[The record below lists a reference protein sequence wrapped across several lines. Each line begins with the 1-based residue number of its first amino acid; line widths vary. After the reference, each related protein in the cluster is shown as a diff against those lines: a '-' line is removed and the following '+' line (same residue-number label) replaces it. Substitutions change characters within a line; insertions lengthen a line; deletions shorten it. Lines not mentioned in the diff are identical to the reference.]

1 MLPVKKLL
9 ALARGNAGL
18 QADEVKVVVDELDS
32 RIKELEADRHPCIN
46 VMSERIEE
54 LERERDELIKIDK
67 VKTRVTNRVIR
78 AHKKLLDE
86 ANALLRE
93 CRELLSCYQGAAEMI
108 LDCDKYKL
116 VAGHTGALK
125 GLNKARTD
133 TDCRLAAHLKKGDK
147 GEPQVGSKAPLTS
160 RAAAVR
166 ARTKIQKARQLVNGI
181 KCAEK
186 TELFDLLY
194 DAETCLSQDGG

>member
-54 LERERDELIKIDK
+54 LERERDELKEQYRDALGCIA
-67 VKTRVTNRVIR
+67 VTVIR
-78 AHKKLLDE
+78 AHDVAREIADKYKDEQLHGKLIEGTQQWYEKGKVWVAGYVEAQVKLTE

-133 TDCRLAAHLKKGDK
+133 TDCRLAAHLKKGD
-147 GEPQVGSKAPLTS
+147 T
-160 RAAAVR
+160 
-166 ARTKIQKARQLVNGI
+166 
-181 KCAEK
+181 
-186 TELFDLLY
+186 
-194 DAETCLSQDGG
+194 DGG